1 MTSLSNPSSTAP
13 VQAPDAARPGLGRAA
28 SFRVAAAV
36 AAHTL
41 WTSAAPAVT
50 YPLYARL
57 WHLTPTVTTGMFAVY
72 PVAVVLTLL
81 LFGNLSDRVGRRAM
95 ILAGVAAS
103 ALGVALFAIAPD
115 VAWLYAGRAL
125 MGIGVGLSAG
135 PATAALVEFSAPG
148 QAARANV
155 VATAATATGLGLA
168 TLLGGALVQYAPWP
182 LRLNFLVLLA
192 VLLAILGT
200 AWFLPRPTPQ
210 ARAGAPRWRPGA
222 IVVPRAIARVF
233 ATAAAAVT
241 ASYVL
246 GALML
251 SLGAQI
257 ARDLVGSG
265 NALVHGAALTLFALV
280 TGATALVARKL
291 PGTRAVVLG
300 GLASALALG
309 LLMLAVHARALP
321 VFLSAT
327 ALAGAA
333 YSLLLLGGLTL
344 INAHAPP
351 PNRAGTLS
359 AIYLI
364 GYLAM
369 GAAALA
375 TGVAATRWGLAP
387 ALSVAAPAIALLGLV
402 AAGLAWAGA
411 GPVVALPGRP
421 LRAET

>member
-1 MTSLSNPSSTAP
+1 
-13 VQAPDAARPGLGRAA
+13 
-28 SFRVAAAV
+28 
-36 AAHTL
+36 
-41 WTSAAPAVT
+41 
-50 YPLYARL
+50 
-57 WHLTPTVTTGMFAVY
+57 
-72 PVAVVLTLL
+72 
-81 LFGNLSDRVGRRAM
+81 
-95 ILAGVAAS
+95 
-103 ALGVALFAIAPD
+103 
-115 VAWLYAGRAL
+115 
-125 MGIGVGLSAG
+125 
-135 PATAALVEFSAPG
+135 
-148 QAARANV
+148 
-155 VATAATATGLGLA
+155 
-168 TLLGGALVQYAPWP
+168 
-182 LRLNFLVLLA
+182 
-192 VLLAILGT
+192 
-200 AWFLPRPTPQ
+200 
-210 ARAGAPRWRPGA
+210 
-222 IVVPRAIARVF
+222 VF

-421 LRAET
+421 LRTET